1 MENQHNDSASEALYA
16 ESVARER
23 QAWQA
28 LQSFPPGSIGRS
40 RAWEDWSRAIM
51 LTNQAWRRL
60 NADRVAHPVPHP
72 ASNVAARHAAVTVDH
87 HARA

>member
-1 MENQHNDSASEALYA
+1 MPMDKEHQDNPSAVLYA
-16 ESVARER
+16 ESVERER

-28 LQSFPPGSIGRS
+28 LQSYPPGSIGRA

-60 NADRVAHPVPHP
+60 SADRIAHPGPSR
-72 ASNVAARHAAVTVDH
+72 ASGAASE

>member
-1 MENQHNDSASEALYA
+1 MDSQHDNSGLAATYADSVEH
-16 ESVARER
+16 ER

-40 RAWEDWSRAIM
+40 RAWETWSRSIM

-60 NADRVAHPVPHP
+60 SADRLTHAGPHGPLAP
-72 ASNVAARHAAVTVDH
+72 ARPHAGP
-87 HARA
+87 

>member
-1 MENQHNDSASEALYA
+1 MDNDYNASPSAALYA
-16 ESVARER
+16 ESVERER
-23 QAWQA
+23 QAWNA

-60 NADRVAHPVPHP
+60 SADRATHP
-72 ASNVAARHAAVTVDH
+72 APARMPGAANQHAGA
-87 HARA
+87 